1 MGSGPIPVATS
12 DAGRAY
18 RDLHRPGRWT
28 KHNKRTKTK
37 PQRHASPNQGRRHD
51 VLPRK
56 QARITSGDLRESG
69 KPGGVRIKVANLGIA
84 RRNTRRSRT
93 SAEPSGPSDRLAA
106 CTRGGVADRGDVGLV
121 GVLRAAPEHGRAR
134 DESVGAGCGEGTCDV
149 GADAAVDLDVDRT
162 AC

>member
-1 MGSGPIPVATS
+1 MGSGPIPVATG

-18 RDLHRPGRWT
+18 RDLHRTDRWT

-56 QARITSGDLRESG
+56 QARITCSDLRESG
-69 KPGGVRIKVANLGIA
+69 KPGGVRVKVANLGIA

-93 SAEPSGPSDRLAA
+93 SMELRASPQMASPRALAA
-106 CTRGGVADRGDVGLV
+106 ALRIAAMLV
-121 GVLRAAPEHGRAR
+121 L
-134 DESVGAGCGEGTCDV
+134 
-149 GADAAVDLDVDRT
+149 
-162 AC
+162 